1 MGSLHHSFT
10 KRKKIPRLCRP
21 RAMAY
26 DQGTAESGVRG
37 KAAGEVEEGAE
48 GVPSAKGTG
57 TRASHPRPAPVP
69 ERTPLPCT
77 VPPAIKTGLPDL
89 SITEGAHALL
99 PCTATGSPEPKV
111 TWEKDGQPVSGAK
124 GKFTIQPSGELLV
137 KNSEVRVWPLGAEG
151 DDSHSR
157 SSRHLLRTDC
167 VMLCAEPRAASQS

>member
-1 MGSLHHSFT
+1 
-10 KRKKIPRLCRP
+10 
-21 RAMAY
+21 MAY

-48 GVPSAKGTG
+48 GVPSAKGPG